1 MTPRVE
7 IVPAAAADAGTLAAV
22 EAACFAVPWS
32 TAALAETLALPLTH
46 AWKACRKGACVG
58 YLCATA
64 LLGEAEILRVAVLP
78 AARRQ
83 GIARALLHEF
93 WKNVPVD
100 ATFLEV
106 RASNTA
112 ARALYESEGFAETGL
127 RRGYYAHPTEDAVCM
142 RRGV

>member
-1 MTPRVE
+1 MTPRAE
-7 IVPAAAADAGTLAAV
+7 IVRAGAADADTLAAV

-32 TAALAETLALPLTH
+32 ERELAQTLDSPFVQVYRAM
-46 AWKACRKGACVG
+46 RGEACVG

-64 LLGEAEILRVAVLP
+64 LLGEAEILRLAVLP
-78 AARRQ
+78 EARRQ
-83 GIARALLHEF
+83 GTARALLHAF
-93 WKNVPVD
+93 WEENRID

-112 ARALYESEGFAETGL
+112 ARALYESEGFAETG
-127 RRGYYAHPTEDAVCM
+127 RRKNYYEHPAEDAVCM